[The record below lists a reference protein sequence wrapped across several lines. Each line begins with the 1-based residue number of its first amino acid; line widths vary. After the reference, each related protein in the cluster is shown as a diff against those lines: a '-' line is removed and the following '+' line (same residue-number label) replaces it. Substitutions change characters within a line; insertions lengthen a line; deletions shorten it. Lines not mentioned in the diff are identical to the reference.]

1 MDRRSFLAVAGAAM
15 GAGVPLAAFSQGLV
29 GASLTQHELFAALP
43 SPQPGDWSRVIMGSG
58 VQYDK
63 QIGFGVETTPSGDL
77 AFVETQIGEAGGI
90 ACNPNTLKKTYLR
103 EKRFGSLVTEFSV
116 AAIVAHSGNML
127 TRWADV
133 AGGQTQS
140 PHDAK
145 MRLLDVAY
153 LYDERKMTIRSVA
166 VRPLRVGGVVHDTTH
181 VVAEFS
187 PGERLTQVELWHT
200 PRVPF
205 GVARYRATVRELEP
219 FDFTLRTY
227 GRSFKTALV
236 TPLAQLRDMTPDGI
250 AVAP

>member
-1 MDRRSFLAVAGAAM
+1 MDRRSFLAATAAAM
-15 GAGVPLAAFSQGLV
+15 SAGLPANAFSKDLV
-29 GASLTQHELFAALP
+29 GASITQRELFAALP

-63 QIGFGVETTPSGDL
+63 QIGFGVEDTPDGNL
-77 AFVETQIGEAGGI
+77 YFVETQIGEAGGI

-103 EKRFGSLVTEFSV
+103 EKHFGSLVTELSV

-133 AGGQTQS
+133 AGGQTQAA
-140 PHDAK
+140 HDAK

-153 LYDERKMTIRSVA
+153 LYDERKMTIRSIA
-166 VRPLRVGGVVHDTTH
+166 SRSLRVGGAVRDTTH
-181 VVAEFS
+181 VVAAFA

-200 PRVPF
+200 PGVPF

-219 FDFTLRTY
+219 FDFTLRTF
-227 GRSFKTALV
+227 GRTFKTALA